1 MEASF
6 KGSEQVSSVGDFR
19 PEIKEFTKMNCLQA
33 KRELTTY
40 HDGMPDSALSAELE
54 SHLAIC
60 PVCRGYQ
67 DEILSVSLALRKLSR
82 PKLQKNTL
90 DRLRG
95 ILHNLLSIEASGPQ
109 IKTLEPTGS
118 WVKRW
123 LIPSFLGA
131 ACSIMLASGL
141 IWSLAFSAPN
151 PELFLVRRPSSL
163 GPTARD
169 PVLAELAKAVP
180 PAESVSPSEFVNLRH
195 NVAVESPS
203 INPRGTLVA
212 LANRFTA
219 DSEGEKEVTI
229 VADVMD
235 NGLAQVSDILEFP
248 EGVISIAAFE
258 KALNAD
264 PEIAPFVPANLDRR
278 SQRTRVVLKMQ
289 NITVR
294 TTTTQKMPSRQRL

>member
-1 MEASF
+1 
-6 KGSEQVSSVGDFR
+6 
-19 PEIKEFTKMNCLQA
+19 
-33 KRELTTY
+33 
-40 HDGMPDSALSAELE
+40 
-54 SHLAIC
+54 
-60 PVCRGYQ
+60 
-67 DEILSVSLALRKLSR
+67 
-82 PKLQKNTL
+82 
-90 DRLRG
+90 
-95 ILHNLLSIEASGPQ
+95 
-109 IKTLEPTGS
+109 
-118 WVKRW
+118 
-123 LIPSFLGA
+123 
-131 ACSIMLASGL
+131 
-141 IWSLAFSAPN
+141 
-151 PELFLVRRPSSL
+151 
-163 GPTARD
+163 
-169 PVLAELAKAVP
+169 
-180 PAESVSPSEFVNLRH
+180 
-195 NVAVESPS
+195 ESPS

-294 TTTTQKMPSRQRL
+294 TTTTQKIPSRQRL